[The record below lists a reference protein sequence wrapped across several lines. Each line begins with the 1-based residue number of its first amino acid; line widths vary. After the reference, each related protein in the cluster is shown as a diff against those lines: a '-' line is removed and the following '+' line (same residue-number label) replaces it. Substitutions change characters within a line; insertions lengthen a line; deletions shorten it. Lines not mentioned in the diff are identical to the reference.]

1 MECSNLDRLG
11 KFHRFRDKR
20 EVIDSECGFQDDAQA
35 GKESG
40 WNLHRIYCKS
50 TRNVQL
56 EFAYGF
62 LLNTT

>member
-11 KFHRFRDKR
+11 KFHRFWDKR

-40 WNLHRIYCKS
+40 WNLHIHVHRIYCKS
-50 TRNVQL
+50 T
-56 EFAYGF
+56 
-62 LLNTT
+62 